1 MTRFI
6 KEGISEQ
13 ASFAAD
19 VKVRQTVESILD
31 DIRERGD
38 DSVRELS
45 MKFDNWVPESFQ
57 LSAAQIEE
65 ILSSVP
71 ETTIEDIKFAQEQVS
86 NFAKH
91 QRDALVDIEVETL
104 PGVILGH
111 KNIPVSSVG
120 C

>member
-6 KEGISEQ
+6 NEGISEQ

-45 MKFDNWVPESFQ
+45 MKFDNWVPESF
-57 LSAAQIEE
+57 
-65 ILSSVP
+65 
-71 ETTIEDIKFAQEQVS
+71 
-86 NFAKH
+86 H
-91 QRDALVDIEVETL
+91 
-104 PGVILGH
+104 
-111 KNIPVSSVG
+111 
-120 C
+120 